1 MHMNELRQHIQ
12 PSGTEWAFTW
22 FIRILALVALASGVF
37 YWVRLIGIHPGL
49 LWRFD
54 LMPWTWQ
61 TAVVA
66 LAVLMPVAATGLW
79 MRAPWGPVL
88 WFVAALGEIAIYSVF
103 RDISSTS
110 RSRSGSTRPASS
122 YLSHFAFCSSL
133 RRNGRPARACRYRF
147 YSGCVPS

>member
-1 MHMNELRQHIQ
+1 MHMDELRQYRQ

-22 FIRILALVALASGVF
+22 FMRLLALVCLASGVL

-61 TAVVA
+61 TATVA
-66 LAVLMPVAATGLW
+66 LAILMPVAATGLW

-88 WFVAALGEIAIYSVF
+88 WFVAAIGEIAIYSVF
-103 RDISSTS
+103 QRHFEA
-110 RSRSGSTRPASS
+110 RPLVAGFNALCILI
-122 YLSHFAFCSSL
+122 YLVFRVLLFIEK
-133 RRNGRPARACRYRF
+133 RRQAKAALGA
-147 YSGCVPS
+147 

>member
-1 MHMNELRQHIQ
+1 MHMNELRQHTQ
-12 PSGTEWAFTW
+12 PSGTEWTFTW
-22 FIRILALVALASGVF
+22 FIRSLALVALASGVF

-54 LMPWTWQ
+54 LMPWLWQ

-103 RDISSTS
+103 S
-110 RSRSGSTRPASS
+110 RHFEYKPVTVLFNVLCILVYIGFRVLLFLEKRRQARANRPA
-122 YLSHFAFCSSL
+122 
-133 RRNGRPARACRYRF
+133 
-147 YSGCVPS
+147 

>member
-22 FIRILALVALASGVF
+22 FMRLLALAALASGVF
-37 YWVRLIGIHPGL
+37 YWIRLIGIHPGL

-54 LMPWTWQ
+54 LMPGLWQ

-66 LAVLMPVAATGLW
+66 LAVLMPVASTGLW

-88 WFVAALGEIAIYSVF
+88 WFVAAIGEIAIYSVF
-103 RDISSTS
+103 ARHFEY
-110 RSRSGSTRPASS
+110 RPITV
-122 YLSHFAFCSSL
+122 AFDVLCIL
-133 RRNGRPARACRYRF
+133 VYIVFRVLLFLEKRRQARA
-147 YSGCVPS
+147 SLPL

>member
-22 FIRILALVALASGVF
+22 FVRILALVALASGVF

-79 MRAPWGPVL
+79 MRAPWGLCYGSWQRSAKSPSIP
-88 WFVAALGEIAIYSVF
+88 FF

-110 RSRSGSTRPASS
+110 R
-122 YLSHFAFCSSL
+122 
-133 RRNGRPARACRYRF
+133 
-147 YSGCVPS
+147 